1 MPGFV
6 ANKEN
11 CNEVVGKPERRNNA
25 WRWDS
30 GKMMNALPG
39 RVSQCKKLWPDDK
52 KTKDYVDPKE
62 LSKRFSTNTKN
73 VHSLATHGKI
83 DATNRHSNI
92 EHAAYDTG
100 SLYRGYGGKKKTRKL
115 KKGKKGTKKN
125 RKGKKSK
132 GRKSKK

>member
-1 MPGFV
+1 MPGFEPTPETCPRPQKKMGQLIWPETHE
-6 ANKEN
+6 AKM
-11 CNEVVGKPERRNNA
+11 CAKHWDAAGRGKGYSGSAIAKNA
-25 WRWDS
+25 
-30 GKMMNALPG
+30 
-39 RVSQCKKLWPDDK
+39 KKG
-52 KTKDYVDPKE
+52 
-62 LSKRFSTNTKN
+62 FSTNTKN